1 MADLQRPSN
10 PKADMPVIAAW
21 IDELRAALGKDM
33 IDKAVRDGLKNG
45 GFWAIE
51 QGFVIGTPPPDAI
64 RAEQRR
70 LDDASR
76 LANTAGQGSPDAP
89 TADVESA
96 AAHTSQTP

>member
-21 IDELRAALGKDM
+21 IDELRSALGKDM

-70 LDDASR
+70 LDDAPR
-76 LANTAGQGSPDAP
+76 LANTADHSQADAP
-89 TADVESA
+89 LKGDGS
-96 AAHTSQTP
+96 